1 MVEMVRSDALVSMLR
16 VSRGGSSIC
25 TRGEVTSQK
34 EVTML
39 LERGSAAKKEQ
50 SAKGNMT

>member
-1 MVEMVRSDALVSMLR
+1 MVGMVRPDALVSMLR
-16 VSRGGSSIC
+16 VGSSIC
-25 TRGEVTSQK
+25 TKGEVTSQK
-34 EVTML
+34 EATML